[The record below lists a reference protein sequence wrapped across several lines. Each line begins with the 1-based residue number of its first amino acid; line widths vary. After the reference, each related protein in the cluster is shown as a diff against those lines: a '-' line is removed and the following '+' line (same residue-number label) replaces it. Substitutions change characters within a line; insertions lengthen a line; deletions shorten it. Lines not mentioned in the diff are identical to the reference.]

1 MKTNYGH
8 TQTVFANARHDS
20 EWRKRKRH
28 ASVLVCGLENNHGR
42 TRMAFAW
49 LAACAARPPYPDGRT
64 AMERRPYQE
73 WHKRKRR
80 WVVSLAQYPFAE
92 KGAAEAVFPVVVVD
106 YVLSFKFGDGLFDGC
121 GVEDL
126 CRFEEGAGEYLPA
139 AADGYGAENARLLRG
154 KLLERKCEV
163 VVFPCEYDGK
173 GLLDVG
179 FLKCC
184 PFAAHLPECIAE
196 FLDEARGVACGA
208 GDGVKHCAREFPSAG
223 GEAFLY
229 EREKFVRVYVPDLER
244 GGGMV
249 ERAGILEEDLRH
261 LVTYAAEE
269 DVRSVGV
276 ELDSG
281 AQHGERPFTVVYV
294 ENVLELVEKDARL
307 APLGLRQKNVKH
319 GIERCRLCRN
329 PRVHCHGRS
338 TGRRVDGNRRSEVRE
353 HAHGLCYPAF
363 GIFKS
368 CERGDKPAADVRLV
382 ADTEKIGMEEG
393 NVLHVPNGFENEGRL
408 PSSAVSL
415 HYDVLSGLYA
425 RSEFLLERGTRAKEV
440 SVNSASVFER
450 VHCHLSFFG
459 SCAKWCYAKRC
470 YTIWHNGGIISCLG
484 VLWQWGFDSARGVT
498 SVRGSNKTI

>member
-1 MKTNYGH
+1 MFAMVFLQSFELKTSISYTKVSGFVKGERNHGLSR
-8 TQTVFANARHDS
+8 TGLTNVRDDW
-20 EWRKRKRH
+20 EWR
-28 ASVLVCGLENNHGR
+28 
-42 TRMAFAW
+42 
-49 LAACAARPPYPDGRT
+49 
-64 AMERRPYQE
+64 
-73 WHKRKRR
+73 KRKRR

-106 YVLSFKFGDGLFDGC
+106 YVLSFKFDDGLFDGC

-319 GIERCRLCRN
+319 RIERCRLCRN
-329 PRVHCHGRS
+329 SRVHSHGRS
-338 TGRRVDGNRRSEVRE
+338 TGRRVDGNRRPEVRE
-353 HAHGLCYPAF
+353 HAHGLCYPA
-363 GIFKS
+363 
-368 CERGDKPAADVRLV
+368 L
-382 ADTEKIGMEEG
+382 
-393 NVLHVPNGFENEGRL
+393 
-408 PSSAVSL
+408 
-415 HYDVLSGLYA
+415 
-425 RSEFLLERGTRAKEV
+425 FL
-440 SVNSASVFER
+440 
-450 VHCHLSFFG
+450 
-459 SCAKWCYAKRC
+459 W
-470 YTIWHNGGIISCLG
+470 
-484 VLWQWGFDSARGVT
+484 
-498 SVRGSNKTI
+498 